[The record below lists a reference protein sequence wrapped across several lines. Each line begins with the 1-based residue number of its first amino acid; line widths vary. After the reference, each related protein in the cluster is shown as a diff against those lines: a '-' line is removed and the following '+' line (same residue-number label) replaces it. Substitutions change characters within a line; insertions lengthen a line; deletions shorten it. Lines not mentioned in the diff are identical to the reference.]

1 METITIDDKEIRVED
16 LSDNGKKQLERFMQL
31 NNQMEDHHRQIEE
44 LKVLISAYVN
54 AIKKE
59 AEDDDDGRN
68 EDGS

>member
-31 NNQMEDHHRQIEE
+31 NNQMDDHHRQIEE

-68 EDGS
+68 EDDS

>member
-68 EDGS
+68 EDDS

>member
-59 AEDDDDGRN
+59 AEDDDDGRSQ
-68 EDGS
+68 DGS

>member
-31 NNQMEDHHRQIEE
+31 NNQMDDHHRQIEE

>member
-16 LSDNGKKQLERFMQL
+16 LSENGKKQLERFMQL

-59 AEDDDDGRN
+59 AEDDDGRSQ
-68 EDGS
+68 DGS